1 MCSLDILIA
10 IVSIAMIVVSLSLL
24 IPLEK
29 YKAPNPF
36 KGRVISMGY
45 GYPIKNLNDPAQ
57 LIRIGQVIQN
67 GQFDERTIG
76 DIKRGTANLSRISN
90 LM

>member
-24 IPLEK
+24 MPLEK
-29 YKAPNPF
+29 YKAPF
-36 KGRVISMGY
+36 RGRVRSWGY
-45 GYPIKNLNDPAQ
+45 GYPIKNLNYPAQ

-76 DIKRGTANLSRISN
+76 DITRGTANLSRISN

>member
-10 IVSIAMIVVSLSLL
+10 IISIAMIVVSLSLL
-24 IPLEK
+24 MPLEK

-36 KGRVISMGY
+36 KGRVMSWGY
-45 GYPIKNLNDPAQ
+45 GYSIKNLNYPAQ

-76 DIKRGTANLSRISN
+76 DITRGTANLSRISN